1 MIQRQN
7 WLLQSNAHY
16 SLLCSP
22 LSRLPNSAHQCI
34 VTDWTYN
41 MTAHFVAEHSE
52 QARNLCDHAAN
63 KVPDMSSLST
73 NFSAAKCAVRLQ
85 VKPVKIS

>member
-1 MIQRQN
+1 
-7 WLLQSNAHY
+7 
-16 SLLCSP
+16 
-22 LSRLPNSAHQCI
+22 
-34 VTDWTYN
+34 